1 MVCTAVRSERTSTQW
16 LEQIRDPHLEKYA
29 DGIAALGTEI
39 DAMASRFSTVIEF
52 TPSSLTAW

>member
-1 MVCTAVRSERTSTQW
+1 MRSERTSTQW